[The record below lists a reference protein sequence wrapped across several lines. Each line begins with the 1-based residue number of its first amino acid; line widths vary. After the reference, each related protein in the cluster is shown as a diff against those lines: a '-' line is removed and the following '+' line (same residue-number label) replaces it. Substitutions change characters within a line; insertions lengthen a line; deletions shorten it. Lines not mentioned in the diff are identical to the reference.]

1 MIYTCTLN
9 PSVDYVVHVDELRVG
24 ELNRAVK
31 TLTFPGGKGI
41 NVSRVLKRLGVDST
55 ALGFIGGFT
64 GEFIEKE
71 LGKESIVCDFVK
83 VSGNTRINVKLKA
96 GLETEINGQ
105 GPTVE
110 AEHEMQLLEKVRSL
124 TENDMIVLAGS
135 VPSSMSSDVYAK
147 ICDGAK
153 KRNAKVVVDTS
164 GPALKSLLT
173 WKPFLAKPNHKELGE
188 LFDTTFQSKDEIMVY
203 GRRLVELGVENVI
216 VSMAGNG
223 AFYFNKEMTL
233 FAEAPR
239 GTVKNS
245 VGAGDSMVAGFLA
258 AYMSRKSLEEAFAYS
273 VASGSATAFSEDLC
287 TKDRVEQLVREVNVT
302 RF

>member
-9 PSVDYVVHVDELRVG
+9 PSVDYIVHVDELRVG

-41 NVSRVLKRLGVDST
+41 NVSRVLKRLGVEST

-64 GEFIEKE
+64 GSFIIEQLQNE
-71 LGKESIVCDFVK
+71 NIACDFVE
-83 VSGNTRINVKLKA
+83 VPGNTRINVKLKS
-96 GLETEINGQ
+96 GTETEINGQ
-105 GPTVE
+105 GPVIEPKYEE
-110 AEHEMQLLEKVRSL
+110 ALIKKMQAL
-124 TENDMIVLAGS
+124 TENDVVVLAGS
-135 VPSSMSSDVYAK
+135 VPSSSSPGIYEQIIDE
-147 ICDGAK
+147 AK
-153 KRNAKVVVDTS
+153 KRKAKVVVDTS
-164 GPALKSLLT
+164 GQALKQLLAR
-173 WKPFLAKPNHKELGE
+173 KPFLAKPNHKELAE
-188 LFDTTFQSKDEIMVY
+188 LFETSLHSKDEIIVY

-223 AFYFNKEMTL
+223 AFYFNKEMAL
-233 FAEAPR
+233 FAEAPK

-258 AYMSRKSLEEAFAYS
+258 AYTSGKSVEEAFAYS

-287 TKDRVEQLVREVNVT
+287 TKDRVEQLVHEVNIM

>member
-9 PSVDYVVHVDELRVG
+9 PSVDYIVHVDELRVG

-31 TLTFPGGKGI
+31 TLAFPGGKGI
-41 NVSRVLKRLGVDST
+41 NVSRVLKRLGVEST

-64 GEFIEKE
+64 GAFIIEQLQNE
-71 LGKESIVCDFVK
+71 NIACDFVE
-83 VSGNTRINVKLKA
+83 VPGNTRINVKLKS
-96 GLETEINGQ
+96 GIETEINGQ
-105 GPTVE
+105 GPMIEPKYEE
-110 AEHEMQLLEKVRSL
+110 ALIKKMQAL
-124 TENDMIVLAGS
+124 TEDDVVVLAGS
-135 VPSSMSSDVYAK
+135 VPSSLSPDIYEK
-147 ICDGAK
+147 IIDEAK
-153 KRNAKVVVDTS
+153 KGKAKVVVDTS
-164 GPALKSLLT
+164 GPALKQLLAR
-173 WKPFLAKPNHKELGE
+173 KPFLAKPNHKELAE
-188 LFDTTFQSKDEIMVY
+188 LFETSFHSKDEIMVY

-233 FAEAPR
+233 FAKAPK

-258 AYMSRKSLEEAFAYS
+258 AYTSGKSLEEAFAYS

-287 TKDRVEQLVREVNVT
+287 TKDRVEQLVCEVNVK

>member
-1 MIYTCTLN
+1 MIYTCTFN
-9 PSVDYVVHVDELRVG
+9 PSVDYIVHVDELRIG

-41 NVSRVLKRLGVDST
+41 NVSRVLKRLGIEST

-64 GEFIEKE
+64 GAFIIEQLQNE
-71 LGKESIVCDFVK
+71 NITCDFVK
-83 VSGNTRINVKLKA
+83 VPGNTRINVKLKS
-96 GLETEINGQ
+96 GKETEVNGQ
-105 GPTVE
+105 GPMIQPEHE
-110 AEHEMQLLEKVRSL
+110 AEFMKKIRAL
-124 TENDMIVLAGS
+124 TENDIVVLAGS
-135 VPSSMSSDVYAK
+135 IPSSLSPDVYEK
-147 ICDGAK
+147 IIDEAK
-153 KRNAKVVVDTS
+153 KAKAKVVVDTS
-164 GPALKSLLT
+164 GPALKSLLMR
-173 WKPFLAKPNHKELGE
+173 KPFLAKPNHKELAE
-188 LFDTTFQSKDEIMVY
+188 LFDTTFHSKDEIMVY

-233 FAEAPR
+233 FAEAPK

-258 AYMSRKSLEEAFAYS
+258 AYTSGKSLEEAFAYS

-287 TKDRVEQLVREVNVT
+287 TKDRVEQLVHEVNVT

>member
-1 MIYTCTLN
+1 MIYTCTFN
-9 PSVDYVVHVDELRVG
+9 PSVDYIVHVDKLRIG

-41 NVSRVLKRLGVDST
+41 NVSRVLKRLGIEST

-64 GEFIEKE
+64 GAFIIEQLQNE
-71 LGKESIVCDFVK
+71 NITCDFVK
-83 VSGNTRINVKLKA
+83 VPGNTRINVKLKS
-96 GLETEINGQ
+96 GKETEVNGQ
-105 GPTVE
+105 GPMIQPEHE
-110 AEHEMQLLEKVRSL
+110 AEFMKKIRAL
-124 TENDMIVLAGS
+124 TENDIVVLAGS
-135 VPSSMSSDVYAK
+135 IPSSLSPDVYEK
-147 ICDGAK
+147 IIDEAK
-153 KRNAKVVVDTS
+153 KAKAKVVVDTS
-164 GPALKSLLT
+164 GPALKSLLMR
-173 WKPFLAKPNHKELGE
+173 KPFLAKPNHKELAE
-188 LFDTTFQSKDEIMVY
+188 LFDTTFHSKDEIMVY

-233 FAEAPR
+233 FAEAPK

-258 AYMSRKSLEEAFAYS
+258 AYTSGKSLEEAFAYS

-287 TKDRVEQLVREVNVT
+287 TKDRVEQLVHEVNVT

>member
-1 MIYTCTLN
+1 MIYTCTFN
-9 PSVDYVVHVDELRVG
+9 PSVDYIVHVDELRIG

-41 NVSRVLKRLGVDST
+41 NVSRVLKRLGIEST

-64 GEFIEKE
+64 GAFIIEQLQNE
-71 LGKESIVCDFVK
+71 NITCDFVK
-83 VSGNTRINVKLKA
+83 VPGNTRINVKLKS
-96 GLETEINGQ
+96 GKETEVNGQ
-105 GPTVE
+105 GPMIQPEHE
-110 AEHEMQLLEKVRSL
+110 AEFMKKIRAL
-124 TENDMIVLAGS
+124 TENDIVVLAGS
-135 VPSSMSSDVYAK
+135 IPSSLSPDVYEK
-147 ICDGAK
+147 IIDEAK
-153 KRNAKVVVDTS
+153 KAKAKVVVDTS
-164 GPALKSLLT
+164 GPALKSLLMR
-173 WKPFLAKPNHKELGE
+173 KPFLAKPNHKELAE
-188 LFDTTFQSKDEIMVY
+188 LFDTTFHSKDEIMVY
-203 GRRLVELGVENVI
+203 GHRLVELGVENVI

-233 FAEAPR
+233 FAEAPK

-258 AYMSRKSLEEAFAYS
+258 AYTSGKSLEEAFAYS

-287 TKDRVEQLVREVNVT
+287 TKDRVEQLVHEVNVT

>member
-9 PSVDYVVHVDELRVG
+9 PSVDYIVHVDELRIG

-41 NVSRVLKRLGVDST
+41 NVSRVLKRLGIEST

-64 GEFIEKE
+64 GAFIIEQLQSE
-71 LGKESIVCDFVK
+71 NITCDFVE
-83 VSGNTRINVKLKA
+83 VPGNTRINVKLKS
-96 GLETEINGQ
+96 GKETEINGQ
-105 GPTVE
+105 GPMIQPEHE
-110 AEHEMQLLEKVRSL
+110 AEFMEKIRAL
-124 TENDMIVLAGS
+124 TENDIVVLAGS
-135 VPSSMSSDVYAK
+135 IPSSLSPDVYGK
-147 ICDGAK
+147 IIDEAK
-153 KRNAKVVVDTS
+153 KVKAKVVVDTS
-164 GPALKSLLT
+164 GPALKLLLMRN
-173 WKPFLAKPNHKELGE
+173 PFLAKPNHKELAE
-188 LFDTTFQSKDEIMVY
+188 LFDTTFHSKDEIMVY

-223 AFYFNKEMTL
+223 AFYFNREMTL
-233 FAEAPR
+233 FAEAPK

-258 AYMSRKSLEEAFAYS
+258 AYTSGKSLEEAFAYS

-287 TKDRVEQLVREVNVT
+287 TKDCVEQLVHEVNVM